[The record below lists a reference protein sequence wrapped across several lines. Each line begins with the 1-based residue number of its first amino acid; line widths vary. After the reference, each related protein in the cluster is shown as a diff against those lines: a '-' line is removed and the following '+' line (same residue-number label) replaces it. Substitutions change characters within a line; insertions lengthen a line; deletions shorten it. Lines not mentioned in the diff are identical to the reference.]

1 MESNPLPC
9 PIDIGLELLDLL
21 KARAPTA
28 PIAPGAGLA
37 DLDFL
42 GVPGVPGGVTP
53 LPFALLAPM
62 TFTSS
67 FTDTPWSSGG
77 ISLLNG
83 IGFLCMSAGDAFLL
97 GTGGL
102 DEPLGLLPG
111 SSPLNHFWKKD
122 FLSIEP
128 ALPLAKVG
136 EFGLGVLLTAPTPA
150 ATLTPGKLCLGG
162 VEGLTGLGKLF
173 LLEKGRA
180 DASNPLGDIDTS
192 AGEGEN
198 IDAPAWACAGNAGTP
213 GAQTLFSAFEIPN
226 GDTKELLGLLSK
238 PPGIGSSGHLCSC
251 ISASDSR

>member
-1 MESNPLPC
+1 MLGWVLGECGEFERRPLPC

-62 TFTSS
+62 TLTSS
-67 FTDTPWSSGG
+67 LTETPCSSGG

-83 IGFLCMSAGDAFLL
+83 IAFLCASAGDAFLL

-102 DEPLGLLPG
+102 DDPLGLLPG

-136 EFGLGVLLTAPTPA
+136 ELGFGVLLIAPAPKATPAQTPAPTATPPTTPPA
-150 ATLTPGKLCLGG
+150 NAGKLCLGG
-162 VEGLTGLGKLF
+162 VDGLTGLGRLF

-180 DASNPLGDIDTS
+180 VVSKPLGDMETS
-192 AGEGEN
+192 GEGEN
-198 IDAPAWACAGNAGTP
+198 MDAPACDCDGKAGTP
-213 GAQTLFSAFEIPN
+213 GAQTLFSAFDIPK
-226 GDTKELLGLLSK
+226 GDT
-238 PPGIGSSGHLCSC
+238 
-251 ISASDSR
+251 

>member
-1 MESNPLPC
+1 M
-9 PIDIGLELLDLL
+9 GLELLDLL

-62 TFTSS
+62 TLTSS
-67 FTDTPWSSGG
+67 FTETPCSSGG

-83 IGFLCMSAGDAFLL
+83 MGFLCRSAGDAFLL

-102 DEPLGLLPG
+102 DDPLGLLPG

-136 EFGLGVLLTAPTPA
+136 ELGLGVLLIAPAPIAPAPTLAPMA
-150 ATLTPGKLCLGG
+150 TPGKLCLGG
-162 VEGLTGLGKLF
+162 VDGLTGLGRLF
-173 LLEKGRA
+173 LLEKGSA
-180 DASNPLGDIDTS
+180 VASKPLGDMDTS
-192 AGEGEN
+192 GEGEN
-198 IDAPAWACAGNAGTP
+198 IDAPACDCGGRAGTP
-213 GAQTLFSAFEIPN
+213 GAQTLFSAFDIPK
-226 GDTKELLGLLSK
+226 GDT
-238 PPGIGSSGHLCSC
+238 
-251 ISASDSR
+251 